1 MNSLVNSEQLEAKLC
16 SAMLGASFS
25 SIWVVSSKNVCL
37 ENGKF
42 EP

>member
-25 SIWVVSSKNVCL
+25 SI
-37 ENGKF
+37 
-42 EP
+42 